1 MSKTVHVPPP
11 GFDDLSVEEQID
23 YVQELWDRIAA
34 KPDKVPVP
42 EWHKKL
48 IDERLKEHLNS
59 PSDTRSW
66 SEVRNSIEKELLKD
80 SE

>member
-1 MSKTVHVPPP
+1 MSKTVQVPPP
-11 GFDDLSVEEQID
+11 GFDDLSIEEQID

-34 KPDKVPVP
+34 KPEIVPVP

-48 IDERLKEHLNS
+48 IDERLKEHRED

-66 SEVRNSIEKELLKD
+66 SEVRDSIEKELLKD
-80 SE
+80 S

>member
-1 MSKTVHVPPP
+1 MSKTVQVPPP

-34 KPDKVPVP
+34 KPEIVPVP

-48 IDERLKEHLNS
+48 IDERLEEYRGN
-59 PSDTRSW
+59 PSDARPW
-66 SEVRNSIEKELLKD
+66 SEVRKSIEKELLKD